1 VTDTRRAIEL
11 VWKDEGPRVIGY
23 LARMLRDVSLAEE
36 VAQDALVA
44 ALEAWPTSGV
54 PANPGAWLVTTAR
67 NRALNHLRRAKLASR
82 IPELEA
88 ETEMST
94 EMDDVLR
101 LIFTACHPV
110 LSAEARVALTLRLI
124 AGLTTEQIARAF
136 LTNEVTIQQRI
147 VRAKKS
153 LDGVPFELPAE
164 LADRLGSVLETLYL
178 IFNEGYSASTGDD
191 VMRPALVAEAIRIGA
206 LLASLAP
213 EEPEV
218 HGLCALMQLHASR
231 TATRV
236 DEAGDPVLLVEQDR
250 TRWDRSLIAT
260 GLASLAR
267 ADALA
272 TTRGRYHL
280 QAAIAACH
288 ATALSIEATDWKQI
302 ASLYAELARITPS
315 PVIELNRAMAISRS
329 DGPAAGLRLLDKL
342 RKEPAIASYHWVPSA
357 RAELLE
363 QLGRLEEAR
372 REFERAADL
381 ATNARQRARLL
392 ARATACGARSRA

>member
-1 VTDTRRAIEL
+1 MTDAARAIEL

-23 LARMLRDVSLAEE
+23 LVRLLRDVSLAEE
-36 VAQDALVA
+36 LAQDALVA
-44 ALEAWPTSGV
+44 ALEDWPRTGV
-54 PANPGAWLVTTAR
+54 PDKPGAWLVTTAR
-67 NRALNHLRRAKLASR
+67 NRALNRLRRDKLAQR
-82 IPELEA
+82 IPVPEI
-88 ETEMST
+88 ETEMPT
-94 EMDDVLR
+94 DAIPDDALR

-153 LDGVPFELPAE
+153 VDGIEFELPATAE
-164 LADRLGSVLETLYL
+164 LADRLGSVLETVYL
-178 IFNEGYSASTGDD
+178 IFNEGYSATTGDD
-191 VMRPALVAEAIRIGA
+191 VMRPALVTEAIRIGA

-213 EEPEV
+213 DEPEV
-218 HGLCALMQLHASR
+218 HGLAALMQLHASR

-236 DEAGDPVLLVEQDR
+236 DDAGDPVLLVEQDR
-250 TRWDRSLIAT
+250 SKWDASLITT

-267 ADALA
+267 ADGLT

-288 ATALSIEATDWKQI
+288 ATASSVDTTDWKQI
-302 ASLYAELARITPS
+302 ASLYGELARLTPS
-315 PVIELNRAMAISRS
+315 PVIELNRAMAISRA
-329 DGPAAGLRLLDKL
+329 DGPAAGLKLLDKL
-342 RKEPAIASYHWVPSA
+342 RKEPALAEYHFLPAA

-363 QLGRLEEAR
+363 QLGRRDEAR
-372 REFERAADL
+372 HEFERAAEL
-381 ATNARQRARLL
+381 ASNGRQRGRLL
-392 ARATACGARSRA
+392 ARAAAC

>member
-23 LARMLRDVSLAEE
+23 LVRVLRDVSLAEE
-36 VAQDALVA
+36 LAQDTLVA
-44 ALEAWPTSGV
+44 ALEDWPRSGV
-54 PANPGAWLVTTAR
+54 PDKPGAWLITTAKH
-67 NRALNHLRRAKLASR
+67 RALNHLRRAKLASR
-82 IPELEA
+82 IPELEI

-94 EMDDVLR
+94 EMDDALR
-101 LIFTACHPV
+101 LMFTACHPV
-110 LSAEARVALTLRLI
+110 LSTEARVALTLRLI
-124 AGLTTEQIARAF
+124 AGLSTEQIARAF

-153 LDGVPFELPAE
+153 LDGLLFDLPAD
-164 LADRLGSVLETLYL
+164 LADRLGSVLETAYL

-213 EEPEV
+213 DEPEV

-231 TATRV
+231 TQARV
-236 DEAGDPVLLVEQDR
+236 DEAGDPVLLVDQDR
-250 TRWDRSLIAT
+250 TQWNASLIAT
-260 GLASLAR
+260 GLGSLAR
-267 ADALA
+267 ANDLA
-272 TTRGRYHL
+272 SARGRYHL

-288 ATALSIEATDWKQI
+288 ATAASVEATDWTQI
-302 ASLYAELARITPS
+302 ASLYGELARLTPS
-315 PVIELNRAMAISRS
+315 PVIELNRAMAISRAE
-329 DGPAAGLRLLDKL
+329 GPKAGLVLLDKL
-342 RKEPAIASYHWVPSA
+342 RKDPALADYHWVPSA

-363 QLGRLEEAR
+363 QLGRRNEAR
-372 REFERAADL
+372 REFERAAEL

-392 ARATACGARSRA
+392 TRAAACQPMEI